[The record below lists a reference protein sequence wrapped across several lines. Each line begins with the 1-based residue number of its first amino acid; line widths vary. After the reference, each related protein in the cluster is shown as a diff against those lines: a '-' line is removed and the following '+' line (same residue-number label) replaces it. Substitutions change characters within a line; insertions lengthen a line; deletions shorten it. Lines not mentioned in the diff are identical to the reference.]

1 MNVGIVGLGLI
12 GGSLAKAVKSRTEH
26 RVWGFDVL
34 DTVLHKAKAEQ
45 VIDDVLMPERLE
57 KCDLVLLALF
67 PETTLE
73 WLQKNSGSLRA
84 GTIVVDCCGI
94 KQEICRLGFELAQR
108 HGFTFIGGHPM
119 AGVERFGFEASKAD
133 LFLNASMVLTPEIGI
148 NLEALEQS
156 KAFFLSLGFARITIS
171 TPEEHDR
178 VIAYTSQLAHL
189 LSSAYI
195 KSDTAFLHSGIS
207 AGSFQDM
214 TRVATLQPE
223 MWGELFMLNRDPLL
237 QELDGLI
244 DRLGEY
250 RQAIATD
257 QRAELVRLL
266 DEGRVKKAE
275 VNKITAAGQS
285 RK

>member
-12 GGSLAKAVKSRTEH
+12 GGSFAKAIKSRTEH
-26 RVWGFDVL
+26 RVWGRDVVKN
-34 DTVLHKAKAEQ
+34 VLLKARTEQ
-45 VIDDVLMPERLE
+45 AIDDVMTPERLK

-73 WLQKNSGSLRA
+73 WLQKNCQSLRA

-94 KQEICRLGFELAQR
+94 KQDICRLGFELAQQ
-108 HGFTFIGGHPM
+108 HGFIFIGGHPM
-119 AGVERFGFEASKAD
+119 AGLERFGFEASKAN
-133 LFLNASMVLTPEIGI
+133 LFLHASMVLTPEIGI

-156 KAFFLSLGFARITIS
+156 KAFFLSLGFSRITIA

-223 MWGELFMLNRDPLL
+223 MWAELFLRNRGPLL

-244 DRLGEY
+244 ARLSEY
-250 RQAIATD
+250 RQALAANQCT
-257 QRAELVRLL
+257 ELLRLL
-266 DEGRVKKAE
+266 DEGRTRKAE
-275 VNKITAAGQS
+275 VDKYTTAG
-285 RK
+285 